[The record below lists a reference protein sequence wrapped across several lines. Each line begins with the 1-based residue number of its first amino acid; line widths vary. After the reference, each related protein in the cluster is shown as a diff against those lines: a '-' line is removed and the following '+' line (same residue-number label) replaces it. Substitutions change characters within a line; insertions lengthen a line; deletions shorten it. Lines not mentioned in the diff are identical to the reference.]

1 MERQRVSIVLAQ
13 LAVADEAIGDRSGA
27 IAWAERRLEALP
39 HDEAAAPAVPA
50 TRPIG
55 LGLLGIGLV
64 LHYAMGWH
72 RAPATESSPSAP

>member
-13 LAVADEAIGDRSGA
+13 LAVA
-27 IAWAERRLEALP
+27 
-39 HDEAAAPAVPA
+39 AA
-50 TRPIG
+50 IG

-72 RAPATESSPSAP
+72 RAPATESNRNPSPWRPPTARARLGGTKEIPIPWTFMVGAPVG